1 MTTRQFLDLLEAR
14 PGSLVTFVT
23 PDGGRVPAHFHVTEV
38 GHLARSFVDCG
49 GTRRTVGSCL
59 LQLWVADDVD
69 HRLEASKLL
78 AIFGRANGLLPTID
92 LPVEI
97 EFEAPVLT
105 QLPLTRCDVLA
116 GELVFHTEYKHTD
129 CLAKELC
136 VPDFRLPGLPGGQ
149 ACKPGSGCC

>member
-1 MTTRQFLDLLEAR
+1 MTTRHFLDLLASHSDR
-14 PGSLVTFVT
+14 HILFVM

-38 GHLARSFVDCG
+38 GHLAKSFVDCG
-49 GTRRTVGSCL
+49 GTRRTTGSCL
-59 LQLWVADDVD
+59 LQLWVADDTE
-69 HRLEASKLL
+69 HRLKASKLL
-78 AIFGRANGLLPTID
+78 TIFGRADGLLPGVD

-105 QLPLTRCDVLA
+105 QLPLTHCDVLDR
-116 GELVFHTEYKHTD
+116 ELVFHTEYKHTD

-149 ACKPGSGCC
+149 ACQPGSGCC